1 MKSLLKITA
10 VIAAFSFA
18 QQASA
23 ATIRLTG
30 STAFRGGVH
39 KAIVALMGGEANC
52 KFAHGMINGS
62 VTPATQAGYEGADYA
77 TIQGTLSGIAG
88 TSTVYCHWT
97 GSGEGIHDVATSAS
111 ITFIPATVLPG
122 GNGYAN
128 AAVTQPANEP
138 AVAQIAFSDVYQAS
152 TTTTSPSLTDSVVAI
167 IPFTWV
173 ANRLS
178 TGFDN
183 VTAQQARALFTNG
196 FQPKSLFTANAA
208 DTDLVLPVG
217 RDNSSG
223 TRGTALAEI
232 KYGVFTPVQQ
242 WKISTTGSAGSGT
255 VTSAQ
260 LWPLADGVGSTSAG
274 NGGYSSGSFIR
285 TILGMSS
292 TSGVT
297 LLDEN
302 GGVGDSNLAVTLVSC
317 LGVSDAAT
325 AVTGGAVR
333 LKYEGVLYDG
343 TNANLIYNGLYTM
356 WGYLHLYTNG
366 AATGDLLTFKNG
378 VDTQLDNASV
388 LGSNGLRDSQM
399 NVGRQFDGAVV
410 GP

>member
-1 MKSLLKITA
+1 MKSILKLTALLA
-10 VIAAFSFA
+10 VLSCA

-52 KFAHGMINGS
+52 KFAHGKIDASPTSAN
-62 VTPATQAGYEGADYA
+62 QAGYEGADYT
-77 TIQGTLSGIAG
+77 TIQGTLSGISG

-97 GSGEGIHDVATSAS
+97 GSATGISDVASGAS
-111 ITFIPATVLPG
+111 IGFIPASALPG

-128 AAVTQPANEP
+128 AAVTQPATEN
-138 AVAQIAFSDVYQAS
+138 AVAQIAFSDVFQSS
-152 TTTTSPSLTDSVVAI
+152 TTVTTPSLTDTIVAI
-167 IPFTWV
+167 IPFSWV
-173 ANRLS
+173 ANRL
-178 TGFDN
+178 TTDFDN
-183 VTAQQARALFTNG
+183 ITAQQARALFTNAL
-196 FQPKSLFTANAA
+196 QPKSMFTGNPAH
-208 DTDLVLPVG
+208 TDYVLPVG
-217 RDNSSG
+217 RDNGSG
-223 TRGTALAEI
+223 TRGTMLAET

-242 WKISTTGSAGSGT
+242 WKIVTSGSAGSGT

-260 LWPLADGVGSTSAG
+260 LWPVGDGEGSTSPG

-285 TILGMSS
+285 AILGMSS
-292 TSGVT
+292 TSGVE

-302 GGVGDSNLAVTLVSC
+302 GGSAGSGLAVTLVSC

-325 AVTGGAVR
+325 AVANGGVR
-333 LKYEGVLYDG
+333 LKYDGVLYDG
-343 TNANLIYNGLYTM
+343 SNPDLIYNGQYTM

-378 VDTQLDNASV
+378 IDTQLDIPAV

-399 NVGRQFDGAVV
+399 NVFRQFDGAVV

>member
-1 MKSLLKITA
+1 MKSFLKLTA
-10 VIAAFSFA
+10 VFA
-18 QQASA
+18 VLSLASQASA

-52 KFAHGMINGS
+52 KFAHGKINLS
-62 VTPATQAGYEGADYA
+62 ATTANQSGYEGADY
-77 TIQGTLSGIAG
+77 TTVQGTLSGIAG

-97 GSGEGIHDVATSAS
+97 GSATGISDVANNAS
-111 ITFIPATVLPG
+111 ISFIPASALPAS
-122 GNGYAN
+122 NGYAN
-128 AAVTQPANEP
+128 AAVTQPATEN
-138 AVAQIAFSDVYQAS
+138 AVSQIAFSDVFQSS
-152 TTTTSPSLTDSVVAI
+152 TTIATPVLTDTVVAI
-167 IPFTWV
+167 IPFSWV

-183 VTAQQARALFTNG
+183 MTAQQARALFTTG
-196 FQPKSLFTANAA
+196 YQQKSMFTGNVA
-208 DTDLVLPVG
+208 DTDYVLPLG
-217 RDNSSG
+217 RDNGSG
-223 TRGTALAEI
+223 TRGTTLAEI

-242 WKISTTGSAGSGT
+242 WKIVTSGSAGSGT

-260 LWPLADGVGSTSAG
+260 LWPIGDGEGSTSAG
-274 NGGYSSGSFIR
+274 NGGYSSGSLIR

-292 TSGVT
+292 TSGVE
-297 LLDEN
+297 LLDDT
-302 GGVGDSNLAVTLVSC
+302 GGSLASGLAVTLVSC
-317 LGVSDAAT
+317 LGVGDTAT
-325 AVTGGAVR
+325 AVANGGVR

-343 TNANLIYNGLYTM
+343 SNPNLIYEGLYTM

-378 VDTQLDNASV
+378 IDTQLDNDSV

-399 NVGRQFDGAVV
+399 HVGRQSDGAVV

>member
-1 MKSLLKITA
+1 MKSFFKITA
-10 VIAAFSFA
+10 VLAALAFA
-18 QQASA
+18 SEASA

-52 KFAHGMINGS
+52 KFAHGMISGAA
-62 VTPATQAGYEGADYA
+62 TAATQAGYEGADYT
-77 TIQGTLSGIAG
+77 TIQGTLSGISG

-97 GSGEGIHDVATSAS
+97 GSTEGIQDVAQANS
-111 ITFIPATVLPG
+111 ISFIPATSLPG
-122 GNGYAN
+122 SNGYAN
-128 AAVTQPANEP
+128 AAVTQSATEN
-138 AVAQIAFSDVYQAS
+138 AVSQIAFSDVFQSSS
-152 TTTTSPSLTDSVVAI
+152 TITSPALTDTVVAI

-178 TGFDN
+178 SGFDN
-183 VTAQQARALFTNG
+183 VTQQQGRALFTTG
-196 FQPKSLFTANAA
+196 YQAKSMFTGNAA
-208 DTDLVLPVG
+208 DTTLVLPIG
-217 RDNSSG
+217 RDNGSG
-223 TRGTALAEI
+223 TRGTTLAEL

-242 WKISTTGSAGSGT
+242 WKIVTSGSAGSGT

-260 LWPLADGVGSTSAG
+260 LWPVGDGVGSTSAG

-302 GGVGDSNLAVTLVSC
+302 GGTIDTNQTLTFVSC
-317 LGVSDAAT
+317 LGVGDAAT
-325 AVTGGAVR
+325 AVTNGGVR

-343 TNANLIYNGLYTM
+343 SNASLIYEGLYTM

-378 VDTQLDNASV
+378 VDTQLDNTSV

-399 NVGRQFDGAVV
+399 HVGRQFDGAVV

>member
-10 VIAAFSFA
+10 VFAALSFA

-52 KFAHGMINGS
+52 KFAHGMISGAA
-62 VTPATQAGYEGADYA
+62 TPATQAGYEGADYS

-97 GSGEGIHDVATSAS
+97 GSTEGIRDVAAS
-111 ITFIPATVLPG
+111 NSISFIPSSALPAS
-122 GNGYAN
+122 NGYLN
-128 AAVTQPANEP
+128 AAVTQPATEN
-138 AVAQIAFSDVYQAS
+138 AVAQIAFSDVFQSSS
-152 TTTTSPSLTDSVVAI
+152 TVTSPSLTDTIVAI
-167 IPFTWV
+167 IPFSWV
-173 ANRLS
+173 ANRGT

-183 VTAQQARALFTNG
+183 ITQQQGRALFTNG
-196 FQPKSLFTANAA
+196 FQPKSIFTGNPA
-208 DTDLVLPVG
+208 DTDYVLPIG
-217 RDNSSG
+217 RDNGSG
-223 TRGTALAEI
+223 TRGTTLAEL
-232 KYGVFTPVQQ
+232 KYGVFTSVQQ
-242 WKISTTGSAGSGT
+242 WKIVTAGSAGSGT

-260 LWPLADGVGSTSAG
+260 LWPVGDGVGSTSAG

-292 TSGVT
+292 TSGVS
-297 LLDEN
+297 LIDEN
-302 GGVGDSNLAVTLVSC
+302 GGVAATDLSVSLVSC
-317 LGVSDAAT
+317 LGVADAAT
-325 AVTGGAVR
+325 AVTNGGVR

-343 TNANLIYNGLYTM
+343 SNPNLIYEGLYTM

-399 NVGRQFDGAVV
+399 HVGRQFDGAVV

>member
-1 MKSLLKITA
+1 MKSTLKITA
-10 VIAAFSFA
+10 LLAVLSFA

-39 KAIVALMGGEANC
+39 KAVVALMGGDANC
-52 KFAHGMINGS
+52 KFAHGKINLS
-62 VTPATQAGYEGADYA
+62 ATTANQAGYEGADYT
-77 TIQGTLSGIAG
+77 TIQGTLSGISG
-88 TSTVYCHWT
+88 TSTVYCSWT
-97 GSGEGIHDVATSAS
+97 GSATGISDVASGASIGFIPTSA
-111 ITFIPATVLPG
+111 LPG
-122 GNGYAN
+122 SNGYTN
-128 AAVTQPANEP
+128 AAITQPATEN
-138 AVAQIAFSDVYQAS
+138 AVAQIAFSDIFQSS
-152 TTTTSPSLTDSVVAI
+152 TSISTPALTDTQVAI

-183 VTAQQARALFTNG
+183 ITAQQARALFTNG
-196 FQPKSLFTANAA
+196 LQPKSLLTGNAA
-208 DTDLVLPVG
+208 HTDYVLPLG
-217 RDNSSG
+217 RDNGSG
-223 TRGTALAEI
+223 TRGTMLAET

-242 WKISTTGSAGSGT
+242 WKIVTAGSAGSGT

-260 LWPLADGVGSTSAG
+260 LWPIGDGEGSTTAG

-292 TSGVT
+292 TSGVE

-302 GGVGDSNLAVTLVSC
+302 GDSAGSGLAVTLVSC
-317 LGVSDAAT
+317 LGVGDAVT
-325 AVTGGAVR
+325 AVTNGGVR

-343 TNANLIYNGLYTM
+343 SNPDLIYNGLYTM

-378 VDTQLDNASV
+378 IGTQLDNPAV
-388 LGSNGLRDSQM
+388 LGSNGLRVTQM
-399 NVGRQFDGAVV
+399 LVGRQFDGAVV

>member
-1 MKSLLKITA
+1 MKSLFRITA

-52 KFAHGMINGS
+52 KFAHGMINGA
-62 VTPATQAGYEGADYA
+62 VTPATQAGYEGADYT

-88 TSTVYCHWT
+88 TSTVYCNWT
-97 GSGEGIHDVATSAS
+97 GSGEGIRDVALSNS
-111 ITFIPATVLPG
+111 INFIPATVLTT
-122 GNGYAN
+122 NGYAN

-138 AVAQIAFSDVYQAS
+138 AVAQIAFSDVFQSS
-152 TTTTSPSLTDSVVAI
+152 TSVTSPSLTDAVVAI

-173 ANRLS
+173 ANRGT

-183 VTAQQARALFTNG
+183 MTAQQARALFTNS
-196 FQPKSLFTANAA
+196 FQPKSLFTGNPA
-208 DTDLVLPVG
+208 DTDYVLPLG
-217 RDNSSG
+217 RDNGSG
-223 TRGTALAEI
+223 TRGTMLAET
-232 KYGVFTPVQQ
+232 KYGVFSSVQQ
-242 WKISTTGSAGSGT
+242 WKIVTAGSAGSGT

-260 LWPLADGVGSTSAG
+260 LWPVGDGVGSTSAG

-292 TSGVT
+292 TGGVS
-297 LLDEN
+297 LLDETGAEAAN
-302 GGVGDSNLAVTLVSC
+302 GLAVTLVSC

-325 AVTGGAVR
+325 AITNGAVR

-343 TNANLIYNGLYTM
+343 SNPSLIYEGLYSM

-366 AATGDLLTFKNG
+366 APTGDLLTFKNG

-399 NVGRQFDGAVV
+399 HVGRQSDGAVV